1 MVYLV
6 LTGPKI
12 SYGFV
17 LEKFQKGNFLG
28 HPVLVVY
35 IIKALFGRI
44 KNTMNVHNML
54 EKIQVRKHRT
64 FWARRLPWGQGRLQR
79 RKKVFVLTMKVD

>member
-6 LTGPKI
+6 LTVPKI

-35 IIKALFGRI
+35 TVKALFGRI
-44 KNTMNVHNML
+44 KNTLNVHNMP
-54 EKIQVRKHRT
+54 EKYRYANIGLFGRGGFRGGRGG
-64 FWARRLPWGQGRLQR
+64 FRGGRRFL
-79 RKKVFVLTMKVD
+79 F

>member
-1 MVYLV
+1 MVPVKVALSSPKWRKV
-6 LTGPKI
+6 IPFSGLPGPKI

-35 IIKALFGRI
+35 TIKALFGRI
-44 KNTMNVHNML
+44 
-54 EKIQVRKHRT
+54 
-64 FWARRLPWGQGRLQR
+64 
-79 RKKVFVLTMKVD
+79 